1 MHLLDS
7 HLASV
12 WLTELRSKETRPE
25 SFRAV
30 VRRLSVFLFLEATRR
45 IPITEGPVE
54 TPLAPACG
62 AELTAAPVL
71 APILRAGL
79 GMAEAIHPMIPE
91 AAVRHL
97 GFYRDHESLQPVA
110 YYTPQPPNTGGP
122 VFVLDPMLATGGSAC
137 AAISLVR
144 TWGRQPEEIHLLSL
158 IGVPEGVARV
168 ESDHP
173 GVQIWLGALDDRLNE
188 IGYIVPGLG
197 DAGDRQFDS

>member
-12 WLTELRSKETRPE
+12 WLTELRSKESRPE

-45 IPITEGPVE
+45 IPITERPVE
-54 TPLAPACG
+54 TPLAQAYG
-62 AELTAAPVL
+62 AELTDAPVL

-110 YYTPQPPNTGGP
+110 YYMPQPPNTGGP

-144 TWGRQPEEIHLLSL
+144 TWGRRPEEIHLLAL
-158 IGVPEGVARV
+158 IGVPEGIARV

-173 GVQIWLGALDDRLNE
+173 GVEIWLGALDDRLNE

-197 DAGDRQFDS
+197 DAGDRQFD